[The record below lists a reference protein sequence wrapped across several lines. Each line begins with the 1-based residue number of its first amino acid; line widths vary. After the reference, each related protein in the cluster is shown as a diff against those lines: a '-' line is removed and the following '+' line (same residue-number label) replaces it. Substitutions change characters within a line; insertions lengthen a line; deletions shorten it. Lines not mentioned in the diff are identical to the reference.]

1 MNSENPSVSIAY
13 IKKRTENSNLSTHVE
28 EFILLKGGVIFSGA
42 NCCKLARR
50 SENYIEIKN
59 VLDERIK

>member
-28 EFILLKGGVIFSGA
+28 EFILLKGGVIFYEAS
-42 NCCKLARR
+42 CCKLAWR
-50 SENYIEIKN
+50 SENYIEIKD
-59 VLDERIK
+59 VLDESIK